1 MKYGYNAKGE
11 FVIASADPVLR
22 AAYIQNGKV
31 AQWTDKAPLDKKTEE
46 AHTGS
51 RSSS

>member
-31 AQWTDKAPLDKKTEE
+31 AQWTDKAPVDKKPKKTDTVTE
-46 AHTGS
+46 A
-51 RSSS
+51 